1 MRKIA
6 FALVALIALLHL
18 YIAWFEMFAW
28 TTRGPMVFETFP
40 PELFDQTVQMAANQ
54 GLYNAFLAVGL
65 VWSLFIKD
73 VKWQNN
79 IATCFLAFVAVAGV
93 GAAVT
98 VALKSGLI
106 QFVPASIALVLLFVS
121 RNSTRDHND
130 Q

>member
-1 MRKIA
+1 
-6 FALVALIALLHL
+6 
-18 YIAWFEMFAW
+18 
-28 TTRGPMVFETFP
+28 MVFETFP
-40 PELFDQTVQMAANQ
+40 AELFDQTVQMAANQ

-106 QFVPASIALVLLFVS
+106 QFVPASIALVLLFMS
-121 RNSTRDHND
+121 RNSTCDHND

>member
-6 FALVALIALLHL
+6 FALVALIALLHF

-28 TTRGPMVFETFP
+28 TTRGPMIFETFP

-65 VWSLFIKD
+65 VWPLFIKD

-79 IATCFLAFVAVAGV
+79 IAACFLAFVAVAGV

-121 RNSTRDHND
+121 RNSTRDNND

>member
-1 MRKIA
+1 
-6 FALVALIALLHL
+6 
-18 YIAWFEMFAW
+18 MFAW
-28 TTRGPMVFETFP
+28 TTLGPIVFKTFP

-106 QFVPASIALVLLFVS
+106 QFFLASIALVLMFVS
-121 RNSTRDHND
+121 RNSTCYNKD

>member
-1 MRKIA
+1 MRKLA
-6 FALVALIALLHL
+6 FALVALIALLHF

-28 TTRGPMVFETFP
+28 TTRGPMIFETFP

-106 QFVPASIALVLLFVS
+106 QFVPASIALVLLFMS
-121 RNSTRDHND
+121 RNSTRAHND